1 MKPQMENKF
10 KELIQNGPV
19 VINIGVREFAESL
32 QDQELE
38 VIHVDWSPPAGG
50 DQEMADLLD
59 DLL

>member
-1 MKPQMENKF
+1 MENKF

-32 QDQELE
+32 QDQDLE